1 MTVREVLRRRRGLLV
16 AGAAAAALFVLFWTS
31 LPKDLF
37 RDPLSPVLFSADG
50 RLLGARTAGDGQW
63 RFPRTETVPKRFF
76 QVLVRYEDRRYFF
89 HRGVDPLALTRAL
102 VQNLKRGRVVSGGST
117 LTMQVIRLA
126 RKGKPRTLPE
136 KFLESILSLRLEIS
150 LSKEQI
156 LSLYAAHA
164 PFGRN
169 IVGIDAASWFYFG
182 RSPEQMS
189 WAEAAFLAVLPNN
202 PRLLSSPVRRTL
214 LQAKRDRLLQKLLKS
229 GLLTPLELDLALAE
243 PMPAGMR
250 PVPRLA
256 PHLFDTLIARG
267 RDRVPL
273 FRSGI
278 QTALQQ
284 DLTALLEE
292 ESARLFARNIRNAAL
307 VVIDNRTAEV
317 AAYVGN
323 TGLGRPEDNGQQ
335 VDIIRSR
342 RSTGSIL
349 KPFLYAAM
357 LRDGGL
363 TPRTLVPDVPLH
375 YSGFIPENFDR
386 RFRGAVPARDAL
398 AWSLNVPAVKMLQQ
412 YGTPRFHSVL
422 RRWGLTTVDRPAG
435 SYGLTL
441 ILGGAEGTLLEVT
454 GLYAKLAQ
462 LAVGAPGGGSEVR
475 FLRDEPVR
483 RSAMALDGLGPGAAY
498 LTLEAL
504 TGVNRPD
511 EEGFWKKFSS
521 SKWVAWKTGTS
532 YGLRDAWA
540 VGVTPAYTVGA
551 WAGNSDG
558 EGISELSGLSAAAP
572 ILFAA
577 LNRLETGGAIGKPA
591 RALSGLLV
599 CRDTG
604 LLATDL
610 CPTVRV
616 DMPRESRFS
625 RVCAYHQWVH
635 LDQTRRYRVDSACE
649 SVERMVHESWL
660 VLPPVMEF
668 YFRKYHPEYRSLPP
682 FRPDCGGSLQAETGR
697 RVMNL
702 VYPEPNTSVY
712 IPVDLDGQP
721 GQVVFEAVHRDNRAT
736 IYWHL
741 DEDYVGATRD
751 FHQISLRPDPG
762 EHRLTLVDESGRRIE
777 RPFRVLK

>member
-1 MTVREVLRRRRGLLV
+1 MRIWAFLRRRRKILPAGSAAVLLV
-16 AGAAAAALFVLFWTS
+16 ALFWTA
-31 LPKDLF
+31 LPSELF
-37 RDPLSPVLFSADG
+37 HDPLSAVLFSADG
-50 RLLGARTAGDGQW
+50 RLLGARLAGDGQW
-63 RFPRTETVPKRFF
+63 RFPRMETAPKRFL
-76 QVLVRYEDRRYFF
+76 QVLVRYEDRRFFF
-89 HRGVDPLALTRAL
+89 HRGVDTLALTRAL

-117 LTMQVIRLA
+117 LTMQVIRLS
-126 RKGKPRTLPE
+126 RKGKHRTLPE
-136 KFLESILSLRLEIS
+136 KLLESILALRLEMS

-164 PFGRN
+164 PFGGN

-189 WAEAAFLAVLPNN
+189 WAEAAFLAALPNN
-202 PRLLSSPVRRTL
+202 PALLSSSEKRTL
-214 LQAKRDRLLQKLLKS
+214 LRAKRDRLLRRLQKS
-229 GLLTPLELDLALAE
+229 GLISPLELGLALSE
-243 PMPAGMR
+243 PMPAGMQA
-250 PVPRLA
+250 VPRLA
-256 PHLFDTLIARG
+256 PHLLDTLIARTQK
-267 RDRVPL
+267 RVPL

-278 QTALQQ
+278 QAALQQ
-284 DLTALLEE
+284 DLTTLLEE
-292 ESARLFARNIRNAAL
+292 ESAKLFARNIRNAAL

-323 TGLGRPEDNGQQ
+323 TGLGRPGDFGQQ
-335 VDIIRSR
+335 VDLIRSR

-357 LRDGGL
+357 LQDGGL

-412 YGTPRFHSVL
+412 YGIPRFHSVL
-422 RRWGLTTVDRPAG
+422 RRWGLTTLDRPAG

-441 ILGGAEGTLLEVT
+441 ILGGAEGTLLEIA

-462 LAVGAPGGGSEVR
+462 LALGAKNGGSEVR
-475 FLRDEPVR
+475 LGKDDPQLP
-483 RSAMALDGLGPGAAY
+483 SSLTLAGLSRGAAY

-504 TGVNRPD
+504 TDVNRPD
-511 EEGFWKKFSS
+511 EEGFWKNFSS
-521 SKWVAWKTGTS
+521 AKWVAWKTGTS

-540 VGVTPAYTVGA
+540 VGVTPAYTVGV

-558 EGISELSGLSAAAP
+558 QGNPELSGLSAAAP

-577 LNRLETGGAIGKPA
+577 VNRLETGGSIPKPSQ
-591 RALSGLLV
+591 ALVGLAV
-599 CRDTG
+599 CRDSG

-610 CPTVRV
+610 CPAVRV
-616 DMPRESRFS
+616 DVPRQSRFN
-625 RVCAYHQWVH
+625 RVCTFHQWVH
-635 LDQTRRYRVDSACE
+635 LDSSRRFRVDSACE
-649 SVERMVHESWL
+649 SVERMVHEPWL

-668 YFRKYHPEYRSLPP
+668 YYRKYHPDYRTLPP
-682 FRPDCGGSLQAETGR
+682 FRGDCDGSLQAETGR

-702 VYPEPNTSVY
+702 IYPEPNTSVY
-712 IPVDLDGQP
+712 IPTDLDGRP
-721 GQVVFEAVHRDNRAT
+721 GWVVFEAVHRENRAT

-741 DEDYVGATRD
+741 DENYLGATRD

-762 EHRLTLVDESGRRIE
+762 EHRLILVDESGRRIE
-777 RPFRVLK
+777 RGFRVIK